1 MTKDNEGQEPA
12 FPIPHHGVVDQT
24 FKRFEKLADE
34 WLVTSKNSD
43 EWLVTSRN
51 KEDIRHFLAE
61 SLAGVLK
68 SIGRNSDRSLAWGKE
83 IDEMLLALKE
93 KLDEK

>member
-1 MTKDNEGQEPA
+1 MTTPNKV
-12 FPIPHHGVVDQT
+12 IDQI

-61 SLAGVLK
+61 SLMEVLT
-68 SIGRNSDRSLAWGKE
+68 KE
-83 IDEMLLALKE
+83 VNNYETPFETRMAMLSVLGEAR
-93 KLDEK
+93 